1 MLAFIVYMLTGE
13 AEYWWTST
21 KSIVEERGE
30 PMTWEAFRG
39 KFLSKYSQTTFDMPR
54 RWNSSN

>member
-54 RWNSSN
+54 R